1 MVEREHIK
9 TQRTS
14 MFYRGSELNRKT
26 NQNQKMMI
34 GEDSN
39 NQTINLS
46 IDTLDGMLKA
56 KSKAKIVIDSCKT
69 DKQLD
74 SAKRFV
80 NCYMNAT
87 EDMVGTSEL
96 QLMILEKR
104 SQVSGK
110 RFTKKSWD
118 SLINKLK
125 DGEEVV

>member
-1 MVEREHIK
+1 
-9 TQRTS
+9 

-125 DGEEVV
+125 DGGEVV